1 MDKNLLVFAVNLHN
15 FVENVD
21 KFTCKCKIFRVHLM
35 KWPGYINV
43 LIALWVYRLVIM
55 CSNCLALCES

>member
-1 MDKNLLVFAVNLHN
+1 MDKNLLEFAVNLHN

-21 KFTCKCKIFRVHLM
+21 KFTFKFKIFIVHFM

-43 LIALWVYRLVIM
+43 LIAL
-55 CSNCLALCES
+55 